1 LILIKLLGG
10 AKKAIGSPSIV
21 FDKPIASVSE
31 IFSFLLKNAVEPNL
45 LKPSNI
51 LIAINGVES
60 STLSGNN
67 TIVKTGD
74 TITVVTVVHGG
85 TLYG

>member
-10 AKKAIGSPSIV
+10 AKKAIGRPSIV
-21 FDKPIASVSE
+21 FDKPMASVSE
-31 IFSFLLKNAVEPNL
+31 IFAFLLQNAVEPNL
-45 LKPSNI
+45 LNPNNI
-51 LIAINGVES
+51 LIAINGIES

-74 TITVVTVVHGG
+74 IITVVTIVHGG
-85 TLYG
+85 RL

>member
-1 LILIKLLGG
+1 MILIKLLGG
-10 AKKAIGSPSIV
+10 AKKAIGRPSIV
-21 FDKPIASVSE
+21 FDKPTASVSE
-31 IFSFLLKNAVEPNL
+31 IFAFLLKNAVEPNL

-60 STLSGNN
+60 SSLSGNS

-85 TLYG
+85 ML